1 MTGSYKLNYSSSSIG
16 EKVQAVLGTIE
27 ADMSGNFGRFN
38 SENLRGEKI
47 LNKFLEQNFTT
58 VLDIGAGELQH
69 SKVFVDAGKTV
80 DICDYGNSV
89 YYKRKVDDTGIRRQ
103 YIGDFNSIDI
113 DQKYDAV
120 WCCHI
125 LEHQLNVNSFLEKIN
140 GLLKEDGW
148 LGIVVPPRKPNIVGG
163 HVTLWNAGLVLY
175 NLVLA
180 GFDCSNCK
188 ILQYDYN
195 IGIIV
200 KKRKITNLPIDLSM
214 DKGDLELLSEYF
226 PFDAKHDFNGDI
238 MKLNWE

>member
-1 MTGSYKLNYSSSSIG
+1 MTNYHITYSSTSLKKS
-16 EKVQAVLGTIE
+16 VQAELGTIE
-27 ADMSGNFGRFN
+27 SDMSGNFGRFDP
-38 SENLRGEKI
+38 EKLRGERI
-47 LNKFLEQNFTT
+47 LNKFLELDFTT

-69 SKVFVDAGKTV
+69 SKTFVDSGKTV

-89 YYKRKVDDTGIRRQ
+89 YYKKKVDDTGIRNQ

-113 DQKYDAV
+113 DQTYDAI

-125 LEHQLNVNSFLEKIN
+125 LEHQLNVNLFLRKIN
-140 GLLKEDGW
+140 TLLKEDGY

-195 IGIIV
+195 IGIII
-200 KKRKITNLPIDLSM
+200 KKRTITNLPDNLSM

-238 MKLNWE
+238 MKLNWD